1 MRLIGTYRQIQSKQ
15 WLALLFFWTFVAA
28 FISTQLHFNGI
39 KNGVDSNWFSVFR
52 DQLPIWYFWALFTPF
67 LLYLVNRYPLRME
80 SFWRAVVAYVLFGL
94 AFLLVTTNLTLIY
107 MFIMHGYIDLGT
119 TNYAEYSP
127 YFFSRLANDALIYTF
142 TLAVII
148 TVHSYGLRKQQEL
161 DMALMQLKN
170 DRLNNQLTQ
179 AQLQA
184 LKLQLNPHFLFN
196 TLHTI
201 SSLTLIGDRKTS
213 ANVTTRLGDFLRR
226 TLDYEEQQLV
236 TLSKELEFFDLYLDI
251 ESIRFKDRL
260 TIEKEIDSEL
270 LTTRVPNLIL
280 QPLVENAVKHGIAR
294 NKGPGTISL
303 KIRRRGNLLEAKIY
317 NDGPLLDDDIT
328 EGIGLRNIQQRLEKL
343 YSSNFEFSLENDD
356 SGNGVNSNLSIPIH

>member
-1 MRLIGTYRQIQSKQ
+1 MRLIGTYRQIERKQ
-15 WLALLFFWTFVAA
+15 WLALFFFWTFVAA
-28 FISTQLHFNGI
+28 FISTQLHFNGL
-39 KNGVDSNWFSVFR
+39 KNGVDSDWLIVFR
-52 DQLPIWYFWALFTPF
+52 DQIPIWYFWALFTPF

-80 SFWRAVVAYVLFGL
+80 NLWRPVLAYAIFGL
-94 AFLLVTTNLTLIY
+94 VFLFVATNLTLIY
-107 MFIMHGYIDLGT
+107 MFITHGYLDLST

-127 YFFSRLANDALIYTF
+127 YFFSRLANDTLIYVF

-148 TVHSYGLRKQQEL
+148 TIHSYGLRKRQEL
-161 DMALMQLKN
+161 DMALMQLRN
-170 DRLNNQLTQ
+170 DRLNNQLTK

-213 ANVTTRLGDFLRR
+213 ANITTRLGDFLRR

-236 TLSKELEFFDLYLDI
+236 TLAKELEFFDLYLDI

-260 TIEKEIDSEL
+260 TIEKQIDHDL
-270 LTTRVPNLIL
+270 LAAKVPNLIL

-294 NKGPGTISL
+294 NKGPGL
-303 KIRRRGNLLEAKIY
+303 IRLEIKKAAGFLRVKIY
-317 NDGPLLDDDIT
+317 NDGPLLNGHIT
-328 EGIGLRNIQQRLEKL
+328 EGIGLSNIQQRLEKL
-343 YSSNFEFSLENDD
+343 YGSDFDFSLDNDV
-356 SGNGVNSNLSIPIH
+356 SGNGVNSNLSIPIN